1 VESRKL
7 NEPYTPSRRNNMAK
21 RKVAAKK
28 SEETNPDVVEK
39 RLHSQSTRPSKS
51 ASKARKEK
59 ATKRNR
65 TFDDD
70 TLNAGDR
77 VYVTIQ
83 NMQRTGQND
92 EYKYSGSVLSGAGF
106 LNPVPELDY
115 FLFYAFLRKSDGKI
129 VSEVSQGSGLEII
142 ESTGGKQG
150 TINLDFPIPDS
161 PGETINVEEL
171 ELVVAY
177 ITPKTVPVKL

>member
-1 VESRKL
+1 
-7 NEPYTPSRRNNMAK
+7 MAK
-21 RKVAAKK
+21 KKVAAKT
-28 SEETNPDVVEK
+28 SENTNTYLVEK
-39 RLHSQSTRPSKS
+39 RRHSQSTRPSKS
-51 ASKARKEK
+51 TPKAPKEK
-59 ATKRNR
+59 AIKRNR

-83 NMQRTGQND
+83 NMQRTGANN

-106 LNPVPELDY
+106 LNPVPELNS
-115 FLFYAFLRKSDGKI
+115 FLFYAFLRKPDGTI
-129 VSEVSQGSGLEII
+129 VSEVSQGSGLEIA
-142 ESTGGKQG
+142 ENAGGKQG

-177 ITPKTVPVKL
+177 ITPKTVPVKLQSP